1 MMAIDTAYFDQVDHQ
16 LNQVSAKLDA
26 IAAAGRELQAAE
38 RAAIA
43 AAIQQIVDQTFPRL
57 SAQYANQQTMV
68 AQLAP
73 AIELL
78 SLNPTSLP
86 AVITFITGLVEHF
99 LTPQLAPYLAA
110 EAQLIATVARV
121 ASLVSHVESV
131 ASRISG
137 FTPSI
142 PSFP

>member
-1 MMAIDTAYFDQVDHQ
+1 MALDTAYFDQVDHQ
-16 LNQVSAKLDA
+16 LNQVSARLDA
-26 IAAAGRELQAAE
+26 IAAAGRSPQAAE
-38 RAAIA
+38 SAAIT

-57 SAQYANQQTMV
+57 SAQYAGQQTQV

-73 AIELL
+73 AVALL
-78 SLNPTSLP
+78 SLNPTDLP
-86 AVITFITGLVEHF
+86 GVLSFITNLVEHY
-99 LTPQLAPYLAA
+99 LTPQLAPYIAA

-121 ASLVSHVESV
+121 ASLVSHIESV
-131 ASRISG
+131 ASRVPG